1 MSGHNKWA
9 NIQHRK
15 GAQDAKRSNLFSKIV
30 KDIIIAAR
38 DGGGDPASNI
48 RLRAAVD
55 KAKAANMPKDN
66 VEKAIKRG
74 TGELEGVTYEEI
86 TYEGYGPGGIA
97 VIVDVTTDNRNRTAP
112 ELRKI
117 FSRHNGNMG
126 EAGCVGWMFDRR
138 GYIAIDS
145 HKHSE
150 DEVMEAALEVGAED
164 VKQDGDEIVVLT
176 QMEDYG
182 TVLDALEGKGFTI
195 LSSEITRVP
204 QNKVKVE
211 PDKATTLLKLFDELE
226 NHDDVQDYSS
236 NADIDDA
243 AIEAYANS

>member
-38 DGGGDPASNI
+38 DGGGDPDNNM
-48 RLRAAVD
+48 RLRAAID
-55 KAKAANMPKDN
+55 KAREANMPKDN

-97 VIVDVTTDNRNRTAP
+97 VIVDCTTDNRNRTAP

-117 FSRHNGNMG
+117 FSRHNGNLG
-126 EAGCVGWMFDRR
+126 EAGCVAWMFDKR
-138 GYIAIDS
+138 GYIALDGQA
-145 HKHSE
+145 HSE
-150 DEVMEAALEVGAED
+150 DEVMEAALEMGAED
-164 VKQDGDEIVVLT
+164 VKREGDEIVVLT
-176 QMEDYG
+176 QMEDYI
-182 TVLDALEGKGFTI
+182 TVLDGLKAKSFKV
-195 LSSEITRVP
+195 LSSEITRIP
-204 QNKVKVE
+204 QSKVQVE
-211 PDKATTLLKLFDELE
+211 NDKAGTLLKLFDELE

-236 NADIDDA
+236 NAEIDDA
-243 AIEAYANS
+243 VLEEFANS